1 MTGRGNP
8 GHVQADPQRIAI
20 ANELFSKHPD
30 YGLVKFHTHSIGTI
44 KVFGEYYA
52 TNFSQEDI
60 NIYEEQIKHDS
71 RFIGLVITPQTK
83 LLYGRNNPIL
93 KIIDQPIP
101 KISYQIN
108 NEIRKIA
115 SQRGYELK
123 NFISKKT
130 YQSPIIL

>member
-1 MTGRGNP
+1 MLRIPYATNP
-8 GHVQADPQRIAI
+8 KNNSFLPEAFAVVREAI
-20 ANELFSKHPD
+20 N
-30 YGLVKFHTHSIGTI
+30 THSIGTI